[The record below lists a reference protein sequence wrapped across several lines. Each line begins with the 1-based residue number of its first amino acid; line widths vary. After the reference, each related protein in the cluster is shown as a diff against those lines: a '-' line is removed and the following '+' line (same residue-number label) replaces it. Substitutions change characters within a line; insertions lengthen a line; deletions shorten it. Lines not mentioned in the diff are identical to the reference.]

1 MRLVVAGKG
10 QAFRLICQ
18 TTPYAVSV
26 PNGQPLEDGDVFL
39 SVQYDRVLKPDQ
51 IASYKHC
58 LNLHFGPLPE
68 YRGCYPTKWAII
80 NGDRPGVTLH
90 HLTSRV
96 DAGPVLE
103 VRRFSVWGMTDKDV
117 YEACN
122 HTAFNLWA
130 DWKTRILEGDIP
142 EGTPQDET
150 RARYYPRELPYG
162 GRIPDTA
169 DGELIRRLRLAYTHP
184 PYPGLQE

>member
-1 MRLVVAGKG
+1 MRVVVAGKG
-10 QAFRLICQ
+10 PAFRLISSD
-18 TTPYAVSV
+18 PRVVPV
-26 PNGQPLEDGDVFL
+26 PNGEPLEPGDVLL
-39 SVQYDRVLKPDQ
+39 SVQYDRILKADQ
-51 IASYKHC
+51 IANYAHC

-90 HLTSRV
+90 HLTPRV

-103 VRRFSVWGMTDKDV
+103 VRTFSGWMMTDKQV
-117 YEACN
+117 YDACN
-122 HTAFNLWA
+122 QVAYAVWA
-130 DWKTRILEGDIP
+130 DWRDTIFSGRIP
-142 EGTPQDET
+142 EGTPQDESK
-150 RARYYPRELPYG
+150 ARYYPRELPYG